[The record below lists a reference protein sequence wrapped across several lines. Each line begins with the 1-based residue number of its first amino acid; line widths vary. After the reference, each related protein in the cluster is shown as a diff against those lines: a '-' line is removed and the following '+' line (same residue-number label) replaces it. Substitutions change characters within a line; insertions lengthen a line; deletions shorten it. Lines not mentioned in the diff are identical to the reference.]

1 MFKMLSP
8 PIQEQY
14 IFIQI
19 MLSLKWVE
27 QGTPQ
32 IHVYSEPQNVFG
44 NRDFADIIK
53 ASIKMKSCWIRV
65 VHK

>member
-1 MFKMLSP
+1 MLSP
-8 PIQEQY
+8 PVQEQY

-53 ASIKMKSCWIRV
+53 ASIKMKSC
-65 VHK
+65 